1 MDFNFVFKAGFI
13 LFCLFVIYR
22 TGWLLAKP
30 ANLLVGD
37 VVCVLIGL
45 IMFFFGDNS
54 LASTAISGIIGFTGL
69 ALAWQDLNNMLFER
83 VSEQHRRQYEE
94 IIAATKAGSSSKR
107 SVGFGQLQA
116 AQRARCAKR

>member
-1 MDFNFVFKAGFI
+1 MNFNFVFKAGFI
-13 LFCLFVIYR
+13 LFCLFIIYR

-45 IMFFFGDNS
+45 ILFLFGGNS

-69 ALAWQDLNNMLFER
+69 ALTWQDLNNMFER

-94 IIAATKAGSSSKR
+94 IIAATKAGSSSTR
-107 SVGFGQLQA
+107 SVGFGRSQA